1 MKKLYLLCFIHRW
14 HYAFLYIFHY
24 FLNRNSE
31 VFKKLDIDIQL
42 AKKIDPFIVKIN
54 AKFFSSYFNIYFS
67 GRIIYLRKSSSD
79 LQVFDQIF
87 LREEYKEP
95 LEIILRELKLNHE
108 PVIVDAGANNGCSA
122 IYLSRFE
129 GLENSRLIALEPFP
143 ETTQLLKKN
152 LTSNLSSFEVVPAA
166 LWSNDT
172 SIRFDMNFRDGKEW
186 SIRTIEDPSGPV
198 KAISVQ
204 YLFDH
209 FNLQEID
216 ILKIDIE
223 GSEFEVFLNSIEN
236 VNCLKKIR
244 AVIMEIHDEAGN
256 RQDIYQLLIEN
267 EFEIKKLGELT
278 LFLNKKFMKK

>member
-1 MKKLYLLCFIHRW
+1 
-14 HYAFLYIFHY
+14 
-24 FLNRNSE
+24 
-31 VFKKLDIDIQL
+31 
-42 AKKIDPFIVKIN
+42 
-54 AKFFSSYFNIYFS
+54 
-67 GRIIYLRKSSSD
+67 
-79 LQVFDQIF
+79 
-87 LREEYKEP
+87 
-95 LEIILRELKLNHE
+95 
-108 PVIVDAGANNGCSA
+108 VIVDAGANNGCSA